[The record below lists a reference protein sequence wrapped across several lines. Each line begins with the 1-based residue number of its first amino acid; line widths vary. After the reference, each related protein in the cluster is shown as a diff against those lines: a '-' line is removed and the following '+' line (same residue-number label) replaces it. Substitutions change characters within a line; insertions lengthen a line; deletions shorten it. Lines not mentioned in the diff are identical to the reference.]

1 MRFAPSLL
9 LTFLA
14 SSVAVVAC
22 GSSHR
27 STFIGDEEKPTPN
40 NTATSD
46 PNLPSDTNTPGFGD
60 VDGGK
65 VDTSDPD
72 RDPAN
77 CDEAAEV
84 RSYVGCDYWP
94 TVTGNVVPDVF
105 DFAVVVSNI
114 SLLSAK
120 VHVTG
125 PNGVDKQVTIAPGS
139 LEKIFLPWVPEL
151 KGQGQNKP
159 GTTPASFDH
168 SILARKGAYHLVS
181 SAPVVVYQFN
191 PLEYAGKGGPP
202 GKDWSSCPELGDK
215 GSGCYS
221 YSNDAS
227 LLLPSTAWT
236 GTYRMTGIHGWSGG
250 GVPGVI
256 EDTDYMG
263 AYAAITASQDGT
275 VVKLSLGT
283 KAKVAGGEG
292 ITATNAGDVLQI
304 ALDAGDVAQVVAA
317 NGEAYDLSGSLI
329 QSNKPVQ
336 VISGI
341 QCINLPKDKT
351 ACDHVEESVLPAEA
365 LGKKY
370 VVTSPTRP
378 NGGPGLHV
386 VRFVG
391 NRDGTKLTYAPS
403 KPAGCPDTLEAG
415 EAVECDGAVSSDFV
429 VAGTQEFGVTSFM
442 VGSSMYEK
450 PTPKAKGD
458 PSQTI
463 FASTEQFRKTYL
475 FLTPDDYEVSYG
487 VVVGPEA
494 AAPILDGK
502 PLTGYVALADG
513 FGVWRFGLTGGAHT
527 LTSSSPVGLQAMGYG
542 AYTSYEFPG
551 GLNLKI
557 ISAPPTTK

>member
-1 MRFAPSLL
+1 MRFVSSLI
-9 LTFLA
+9 LTSLA
-14 SSVAVVAC
+14 SSFAVVAC

-27 STFIGDEEKPTPN
+27 SSFNEEAPQN
-40 NTATSD
+40 DNTATSD
-46 PNLPSDTNTPGFGD
+46 PSLPSTGGGTGFGD
-60 VDGGK
+60 VDSGGK
-65 VDTSDPD
+65 TDSSDPD

-77 CDEAAEV
+77 CEEAAEK

-94 TVTGNVVPDVF
+94 TVTGNVVPDAF

-114 SLLSAK
+114 GTTSVN

-125 PNGVDKQVTIAPGS
+125 PNAVDQKVTIAAGS

-151 KGQGQNKP
+151 KGAGQNKP
-159 GTTPASFDH
+159 GTTPAPFDA

-191 PLEYAGKGGPP
+191 PLEYAGKGGAP

-236 GTYRMTGIHGWSGG
+236 GTYRVSGIHGWSGG
-250 GVPGVI
+250 GVPGI
-256 EDTDYMG
+256 IPDTDYMG
-263 AYAAITASQDGT
+263 AYAAITAAQDGT
-275 VVKLSLGT
+275 VVKLFLGT
-283 KAKVAGGEG
+283 KAKVVGGDG
-292 ITATNAGDVLQI
+292 ITAKNAGDVLEL
-304 ALDAGDVAQVVAA
+304 ALDAGDVAEVVTEK
-317 NGEAYDLSGSLI
+317 GEAFDLSGSLV

-336 VISGI
+336 VVSGI

-365 LGKKY
+365 LGKHY
-370 VVTSPTRP
+370 VVTTPTRP
-378 NGGPGLHV
+378 SGGPGLHV
-386 VRFVG
+386 VRFIG

-403 KPAGCPDTLEAG
+403 KPSGCPDTLGAG
-415 EAVECDGAVSSDFV
+415 EVAECEGAVSADFV
-429 VAGTQEFGVTSFM
+429 VSGTQEFGITSFM

-450 PTPKAKGD
+450 PTAKAKGD

-463 FASTEQFRKTYL
+463 FASTEQFRKKYL
-475 FLTPDDYEVSYG
+475 FLTPDDYEVSYA
-487 VVVGPEA
+487 VIVGPES
-494 AAPILDGK
+494 AAPVLDGK
-502 PLTGYVALADG
+502 PLTGYVALAEG
-513 FGVWRFGLTGGAHT
+513 FGVWRVDLSTGTHT
-527 LTSSSPVGLQAMGYG
+527 LTSSAPIGLQAMGYG

-557 ISAPPTTK
+557 ISPPPITK